1 MSVPWVI
8 CSPLKCQAALAEF
21 SCSTLVLQFTMSSMA
36 DCNFV
41 SGTYAKGN
49 SYMYVLIILKE
60 SPLNERLC
68 SIYSK
73 EASAKRNSYMCLLQF
88 LIVNESIHVISHELP
103 LDTRTWT
110 PKNIGLV
117 SLFSSI
123 HSFFIYICDCTLTQP
138 SCAILQTQRGYGLGV
153 YV

>member
-1 MSVPWVI
+1 MNLNPPGVLFIFTELNISKINFIQNYTFFAYLTCVFLMHPMHHATYHNKEIFCWFEKI
-8 CSPLKCQAALAEF
+8 EKRKSESF
-21 SCSTLVLQFTMSSMA
+21 S
-36 DCNFV
+36 
-41 SGTYAKGN
+41 TYIKFRK
-49 SYMYVLIILKE
+49 MYVAT
-60 SPLNERLC
+60 PP
-68 SIYSK
+68 
-73 EASAKRNSYMCLLQF
+73 
-88 LIVNESIHVISHELP
+88 P

>member
-1 MSVPWVI
+1 MNLNP
-8 CSPLKCQAALAEF
+8 PG
-21 SCSTLVLQFTMSSMA
+21 VLFIFTELNISKI
-36 DCNFV
+36 NFIQNYTFFAYLTCV
-41 SGTYAKGN
+41 FLMHPMHHATYHN
-49 SYMYVLIILKE
+49 KE
-60 SPLNERLC
+60 IFCWFEKIEKRKSESF
-68 SIYSK
+68 SIYK
-73 EASAKRNSYMCLLQF
+73 IQKNVCCDPPPP
-88 LIVNESIHVISHELP
+88 P